1 MLNCCIKLCIEAI
14 IEHLYSTRFIF
25 ETVSLEYQHIFAG
38 HGVCA
43 GYDTCACDLLWH
55 GAACSLANCSSL
67 NDCSNKGDCILP
79 NTCECYPAYDGAACN
94 TTAKPNLHAPVF
106 AIPMYNLSLSENVPK
121 RTKVLRVQASDAD
134 SGRNGQLFFSM
145 DDSQDANSAFTIDSL
160 SGDIFTLSDF
170 DYESLSKKLHK
181 LKIIASD
188 NGIPRK
194 SSFVFVYISIDDQN
208 DHCPIFRSP
217 QMKFWNIS
225 RNTPLG
231 TRLTIISADDKDS
244 GLNGEV
250 RYSLSYANNHEG
262 PFKVDE
268 RSGEVAITDVLNLM
282 EYRLQVIARDLGVPS
297 CSRQIELTVN
307 TFADLEVTEVPSE
320 VTTGVRT
327 EGTRSVLFPL

>member
-1 MLNCCIKLCIEAI
+1 M
-14 IEHLYSTRFIF
+14 
-25 ETVSLEYQHIFAG
+25 
-38 HGVCA
+38 
-43 GYDTCACDLLWH
+43 
-55 GAACSLANCSSL
+55 
-67 NDCSNKGDCILP
+67 
-79 NTCECYPAYDGAACN
+79 
-94 TTAKPNLHAPVF
+94 
-106 AIPMYNLSLSENVPK
+106 
-121 RTKVLRVQASDAD
+121 QASDAD
-134 SGRNGQLFFSM
+134 PGRNGQLFFSM

-170 DYESLSKKLHK
+170 DYESSSKKLYK

-194 SSFVFVYISIDDQN
+194 SSFVFVYISINDQN

-225 RNTPLG
+225 RNTPPG
-231 TRLTIISADDKDS
+231 TLLTVISADDKDS

-250 RYSLSYANNHEG
+250 RYSLSYTGNHKG
-262 PFKVDE
+262 AFKVDE
-268 RSGEVAITDVLNLM
+268 QSGEVAIADVLKLM

-307 TFADLEVTEVPSE
+307 TFDDPEVTEVASE

-327 EGTRSVLFPL
+327 EGRQTVLFFRFESGIVNTLSVFLNQLFELQNCNCGSRDLPIIMQTYLYVFISSCFLFTLIS